1 MEKKP
6 TERTADMK
14 ISVLG
19 LGIIGSVWAKNLI
32 ADGHEVRCWNRTP
45 KDFPN
50 FHSSIHEAV
59 EGAEVIFIVVTDPPA
74 VQSVLSQIRPLLG
87 PGVMVIQSSTISAR
101 WTLLFAEQVQ
111 ETGALFLEAPF
122 TGSKP
127 AAEQRQTV
135 FYLGGETEV
144 VEKAR
149 GVLERISSA
158 ILHIGPLGSASTLK
172 LAMNLN
178 IAGVAQSLC
187 ESLAMCRAG
196 GLSDE
201 VFFNALARN
210 VARSGV
216 SDLKGPKLRE
226 HDYSPQF
233 SLKHMA
239 KDLRLALETAADLS
253 LSLEQTA
260 HLNDIYGQGMA
271 AGWADDDF
279 IGLMRLLDKKT

>member
-1 MEKKP
+1 
-6 TERTADMK
+6 MK

-19 LGIIGSVWAKNLI
+19 LGIIGSAWAKNLI

-50 FHSSIHEAV
+50 FCKSIQEAV
-59 EGAEVIFIVVTDPPA
+59 KGAEAIIIVVADPPA
-74 VQSVLSQIRPLLG
+74 VQSVLDQILPLLG

-101 WTLLFAEQVQ
+101 WTLLFAEQVRK
-111 ETGALFLEAPF
+111 TGALFLEAPF

-127 AAEQRQTV
+127 AAEKRQTV
-135 FYLGGETEV
+135 YYLGGEPEV

-149 GVLERISSA
+149 GVLEPISSA
-158 ILHIGPLGSASTLK
+158 IIHIGPLGSASTLK
-172 LAMNLN
+172 LALNLN

-196 GLSDE
+196 GISDE

-210 VARSGV
+210 VSRSGV
-216 SDLKGPKLRE
+216 SDLKGSKLRE
-226 HDYSPQF
+226 RDYSPQF

-239 KDLRLALETAADLS
+239 KDLRLALETAADLT
-253 LSLEQTA
+253 LSLGHTA
-260 HLNDIYGQGMA
+260 NLNDIYGQGMA

-279 IGLMRLLDKKT
+279 IGLMRLVDKKAN